1 MAVTKIWT
9 IKDSLQR
16 VLDYA
21 ANPDKTEY
29 GALAQTLHYA
39 ENDAKTKLN
48 ESAQLVTGIHCRA
61 DHAWE
66 DMRAVQE
73 RFGKTDGVVAL
84 HAYQSFR
91 EGEVT
96 PEQCHEIGVALA
108 RKVWGKRFQVLVAT
122 HMNTDNL
129 HNHFV
134 INSVSYVDGK
144 KYEQRRSQYAE
155 FRAASDKLCREYGLS
170 VVEQPREKEPARYAR
185 MREAIDQA
193 CEDASTAED
202 FHRALYRQGYIF
214 GSDPNRRYATI
225 RARDGGRAVRLYRLG
240 EEYDLAAIDD
250 RLRGNY
256 LLYGPRLYERKH
268 PPRQYT
274 PKRYKVNGQKRMKAQ
289 TITVPSSVPKRGI
302 QQYVMA
308 EAERIEKKFK
318 YGVEESDQTHFE
330 QYAEN
335 WLKRQEPFF
344 KATTYAGYKRNLD
357 IVYPLI
363 GGIPL
368 AKLLPMTLEEM
379 CEELRKRPGRG
390 GNCIKETTVQKYL
403 ETVSS
408 VLEDAKKND
417 IIPFNP
423 AHRVRKKHFE
433 KEVQHI
439 PQKYEMRKL
448 MRAIQNEP
456 ILYRAYYTLAITTGL
471 RRGELCALQWRD
483 ITGACELTVRR
494 SRSCASG
501 QIVESDT
508 KNHRERIVTIPLGIW
523 ELLMALR
530 QQQVLHSGVPD
541 REQSIFTNPD
551 GHVPHPDTFTRHLRK
566 LYKKCGLPEE
576 YHLHTLRHFY
586 ATYLLQE
593 GTSKQVTASLLGHAD
608 TAFLER
614 TYCHPQDVAKRQAAN
629 LMQDLLNNQNP
640 CYVAFMKN
648 KNRNVKKVG

>member
-1 MAVTKIWT
+1 LAVTKIWT

-29 GALAQTLHYA
+29 DALAQALHYA

-170 VVEQPREKEPARYAR
+170 VVEQPKAKEPARYAR

-202 FHRALYRQGYIF
+202 FHRALYRQGYIKKK
-214 GSDPNRRYATI
+214 S
-225 RARDGGRAVRLYRLG
+225 
-240 EEYDLAAIDD
+240 
-250 RLRGNY
+250 
-256 LLYGPRLYERKH
+256 ERKFKI
-268 PPRQYT
+268 T
-274 PKRYKVNGQKRMKAQ
+274 VCNGYKVNGQKRMKAQ

-308 EAERIEKKFK
+308 KAERIEKKFK

-439 PQKYEMRKL
+439 PQKYEMGKL

-483 ITGACELTVRR
+483 ITGVCELTVRR

-501 QIVESDT
+501 KIVESDT
-508 KNHRERIVTIPLGIW
+508 KSHRERIVTIPLGIW

-541 REQSIFTNPD
+541 REQPIFTDPD
-551 GHVPHPDTFTRHLRK
+551 GHVPHPDSFTRHLRK

-576 YHLHTLRHFY
+576 YHVHSLRHTN
-586 ATYLLQE
+586 ASLLIAQ
-593 GTSKQVTASLLGHAD
+593 GVDVRTVASLLGHAQASTTLD
-608 TAFLER
+608 IYAHAF
-614 TYCHPQDVAKRQAAN
+614 D
-629 LMQDLLNNQNP
+629 
-640 CYVAFMKN
+640 KN
-648 KNRNVKKVG
+648 KRKAQEKLGKAIGL